1 MTPAARLQ
9 AAIDLL
15 QEIEATPRPA
25 DAVMSLY
32 FRNRRFIGSK
42 DRAAVAELC
51 YAIMRRHA
59 RLTWWLEKVGAEPT
73 PRTRV
78 IANSILAEGRPAA
91 DQAKLYDG
99 GKFAPPPWSADE
111 RRFAAELDA
120 HTLEHPD
127 MPEAVRCECPEW
139 AEGPLRAALGD
150 RFAVETQAMLEAAPL
165 DLRINTVK
173 TDRETALAALTRE
186 GIKAEPTRFSPWGL
200 RVTGRPPLAQTKAFT
215 GGLVEIQDEG
225 SQLVALAVAPKPGH
239 QVVDFCA
246 GAGGKTLALAMMMES
261 KGRVVAC
268 DVLEK
273 RLKRAGERFRRA
285 GLHNIEPHP
294 LVHERDPW
302 VKRHKGKFDRV
313 LVDAPCSGAG
323 TWRRNPDSRWRPLG
337 PGLAELVPLQA
348 KILDSAAR
356 LVKPGGRLVY
366 ATCSLLWDENAG
378 QVAAFLETHPE
389 FEVLPIA
396 QVWAEEG
403 LGAPPCDGP
412 YLALTPARHGADG
425 FFAAVMTRK
434 APAST
439 ASETE
444 LEPETESVAAP
455 PEVC

>member
-15 QEIEATPRPA
+15 QEIDDTPRPA

-42 DRAAVAELC
+42 DRSAVAELT
-51 YAIMRRHA
+51 YAILRRHA
-59 RLTWWLEKVGAEPT
+59 RLGWWLARCGVPAT

-78 IANSILAEGRPAA
+78 IANSIVAEGRRAA

-99 GKFAPPPWSADE
+99 GKFAPAPWSDDE
-111 RRFAAELDA
+111 ARMAAALDT
-120 HTLEHPD
+120 HTLSHPE
-127 MPEAVRCECPEW
+127 MPEATACECPEW
-139 AEGPLRAALGD
+139 AEAPLRAALGG
-150 RFAVETQAMLEAAPL
+150 RFAVETAAMLDAAPL
-165 DLRINTVK
+165 DLRVNTVK
-173 TDRETALAALTRE
+173 TTRDKALAVLAQD
-186 GIKAEPTRFSPWGL
+186 GVKAEPTRFSPWGL
-200 RVTGRPPLAQTKAFT
+200 RVTGRPALAQTKAFSA
-215 GGLVEIQDEG
+215 GLVEIQDEG

-246 GAGGKTLALAMMMES
+246 GAGGKTLALAAMMNS

-273 RLKRAGERFRRA
+273 RLKRAAERFRRA

-337 PGLAELVPLQA
+337 PGLSELVPLQA

-378 QVAAFLETHPE
+378 QVESFIAGHPD
-389 FEVLPIA
+389 FAVTPIA
-396 QVWAEEG
+396 EVWAEEG
-403 LGAPPCDGP
+403 WGAPPCDGP
-412 YLALTPARHGADG
+412 YLALSPARHDTDG

-434 APAST
+434 AA
-439 ASETE
+439 
-444 LEPETESVAAP
+444 EPVAAEETVE
-455 PEVC
+455 EVMESDGE

>member
-9 AAIDLL
+9 ATIDLL
-15 QEIEATPRPA
+15 QEIDATPRPA

-42 DRAAVAELC
+42 DRSAVAELT
-51 YAIMRRHA
+51 YAILRRHA
-59 RLTWWLEKVGAEPT
+59 RLGWWLERQGMEAT
-73 PRTRV
+73 PRARV
-78 IANSILAEGRPAA
+78 IANSIVAEGRPAA

-99 GKFAPPPWSADE
+99 GKFAPEPWSPE
-111 RRFAAELDA
+111 EYKMAAALDA

-139 AEGPLRAALGD
+139 AEGPMRAALGD
-150 RFAVETQAMLEAAPL
+150 RFAAETIAMLDAAPL
-165 DLRINTVK
+165 DLRVNTVK
-173 TDRETALAALTRE
+173 ATRETALAALTRD
-186 GIKAEPTRFSPWGL
+186 GVKAEPTRYSPWGL
-200 RVTGRPPLAQTKAFT
+200 RVVGRPALAQTKTFSS
-215 GGLVEIQDEG
+215 GWVEIQDEG
-225 SQLVALAVAPKPGH
+225 SQLVAMATAPKPGH

-246 GAGGKTLALAMMMES
+246 GAGGKTLAIAAMMES

-337 PGLAELVPLQA
+337 PGLSELIPLQA

-356 LVKPGGRLVY
+356 LVKPGGRLIY

-378 QVAAFLETHPE
+378 QVANFLETHPD
-389 FEVLPIA
+389 FELLPIA
-396 QVWAEEG
+396 EVWEQEG
-403 LGAPPCDGP
+403 WGAPPCDGP

-434 APAST
+434 A
-439 ASETE
+439 
-444 LEPETESVAAP
+444 AP
-455 PEVC
+455 PVVKTEEEKTEDVQDPNIQ